1 MATALRVLVQTLERI
16 ESLHEAGYISR
27 DVKAPNFAIGL
38 DNQAAVVYML
48 DYGFARKY
56 VWVKRQTDFR
66 KILKI
71 D

>member
-1 MATALRVLVQTLERI
+1 MATALRVLIQTLERI

-27 DVKAPNFAIGL
+27 DVKAPNFAIGV
-38 DNQAAVVYML
+38 DNQTAVVYML

-56 VWVKRQTDFR
+56 VWVKRPRNFQ
-66 KILKI
+66 KIPKI